1 MGPRH
6 IWPRNGVFQRKTA
19 RPDGMPLAILFFGI
33 LCPAPPQPVS
43 PKKVAGPRPE
53 RMGALLESPLPPQ
66 LETEASF
73 QLLFHQHPLPMWVVD
88 AASLQFIVVN
98 AAAVEKYGYTREEFL
113 AMTMDQ
119 IAEPEA
125 DAEESSGTLSEGA
138 SAAWRH
144 RRKDGATLFVES
156 TWHEIP
162 FAGRD
167 AVLVLTLDRTE
178 QRRAEARNRQQAN
191 LLNLASDAI
200 IVRDLDNRVLFW
212 NQGAERLY
220 GWTSE
225 EMVGAT
231 TLDTY
236 VKTRRYEAEIELLK
250 TGFWT
255 GQLQH
260 RHKSGGE
267 VIVNSRWTLVRDDDG
282 HPRSVLVINTDVT
295 ETKKLES
302 QFLRAQRLE
311 GIGTLASGIA
321 HDLNNIL
328 SPILMS
334 CGILRRE
341 FKDED
346 TLKMLNIIEGS
357 AERGAGI
364 VKQVLTFA
372 RGVEGERVLLQLKHL
387 VSELSKVMAQ
397 TFPRNIDIQTHFPP
411 DLWTVMGDATQLHQV
426 LLNLCVNAR
435 DAMPQGG
442 SITLN
447 AENVDID
454 QHFASMNPGAQLGPH
469 VALRAADTGSGMP
482 PEVLEKIFDPFFTTK
497 EVGKGTGLGLATV
510 IGIIKSHGGFLT
522 VQSEVGVGTTFSVF
536 LPAAQDANAEV
547 QQREET
553 PVAGGRGELVLVV
566 DDEPPIREALVR
578 TLTANGYRAYTAED
592 GSDALALYF
601 QRRDEIALVL
611 TDIAMAQMDG
621 VELVRSLRKVDPGVR
636 VIVSSGHFQKEN
648 IVVLEG
654 LGVKMFLDKPYT
666 AEKLLRSVRSVLDSA
681 ESVAPAQ
688 GK

>member
-1 MGPRH
+1 MA
-6 IWPRNGVFQRKTA
+6 T
-19 RPDGMPLAILFFGI
+19 
-33 LCPAPPQPVS
+33 
-43 PKKVAGPRPE
+43 
-53 RMGALLESPLPPQ
+53 LLESPVALQ
-66 LETEASF
+66 LESEMSF

-88 AASLQFIVVN
+88 AETLSFIVVN
-98 AAAVEKYGYTREEFL
+98 DAAVKKYGYTRDQFHG
-113 AMTMDQ
+113 MTMDQ
-119 IAEPEA
+119 IATPVEDAGEPGGDSLEQGGSTA
-125 DAEESSGTLSEGA
+125 WNHKCQDGTM
-138 SAAWRH
+138 
-144 RRKDGATLFVES
+144 LFVES

-178 QRRAEARNRQQAN
+178 QRRAEGRNREQAN

-200 IVRDLDNRVLFW
+200 VVRDLDNVVLFW

-220 GWTSE
+220 GWTTE
-225 EMVGAT
+225 EMVSRKT
-231 TLDTY
+231 VDTFA
-236 VKTRRYEAEIELLK
+236 KDRPYEAEIELLK

-255 GQLQH
+255 GQLKHQN
-260 RHKSGGE
+260 KNGTPI
-267 VIVNSRWTLVRDDDG
+267 IVNSRWTLVRDDDG
-282 HPRSVLVINTDVT
+282 KPKSVLVIDTDVT

-334 CGILRRE
+334 CGILRKE
-341 FKDED
+341 FEDED
-346 TLKMLNIIEGS
+346 TLKMLSIIEGS

-387 VSELSKVMAQ
+387 VSELAKVMAQ
-397 TFPRNIDIQTHFPP
+397 TFPRNIDIQTHFPA
-411 DLWTVMGDATQLHQV
+411 DLWPVLGDATQLHQV

-442 SITLN
+442 SIRLS

-454 QHFASMNPGAQLGPH
+454 PHFASMNPGAQLGPH
-469 VALRAADTGSGMP
+469 VVLRASDTGMGMS
-482 PEVLEKIFDPFFTTK
+482 PETMEKIFDPFFTTK

-510 IGIIKSHGGFLT
+510 IGIVKSHSGFLT

-536 LPAAQDANAEV
+536 LPASEESRAGDASKEEV
-547 QQREET
+547 
-553 PVAGGRGELVLVV
+553 PIVRGKGQLVLVV

-578 TLTANGYRAYTAED
+578 TLAANGYRAYTAED

-601 QRRDEIALVL
+601 QRRGEIDVVL
-611 TDIAMAQMDG
+611 TDISMGQMDG
-621 VELVRSLRKVDPGVR
+621 VTLVRSLRKLDPKVR
-636 VIVSSGHFQKEN
+636 VIVSSGHLQKEN
-648 IVVLEG
+648 VVVLEG
-654 LGVKMFLDKPYT
+654 LGVKSFLDKPYT
-666 AEKLLRSVRSVLDSA
+666 AEKLLRAVQTVLQP
-681 ESVAPAQ
+681 APEPDEVMVGRA
-688 GK
+688 

>member
-1 MGPRH
+1 MTSTLE
-6 IWPRNGVFQRKTA
+6 N
-19 RPDGMPLAILFFGI
+19 PL
-33 LCPAPPQPVS
+33 PAS
-43 PKKVAGPRPE
+43 
-53 RMGALLESPLPPQ
+53 LES
-66 LETEASF
+66 ESSF
-73 QLLFHQHPLPMWVVD
+73 QLLFHHHPLPMWVVD
-88 AASLQFIVVN
+88 AETLRFLVVN
-98 AAAVEKYGYTREEFL
+98 DAAVKRYGYTREEFL

-119 IAEPEA
+119 IATPE
-125 DAEESSGTLSEGA
+125 EGA
-138 SAAWRH
+138 KEVEGGSGDGASTAWLH
-144 RRKDGATLFVES
+144 TRKDGATLYVES

-178 QRRAEARNRQQAN
+178 QRRAQERNRQQAN

-200 IVRDLDNRVLFW
+200 IVRDLENRVLFW

-225 EMVGAT
+225 EMIGAT
-231 TLDTY
+231 TLETF
-236 VKTRRYEAEIELLK
+236 VKERNYDAEIELLK
-250 TGFWT
+250 VGSWR
-255 GQLQH
+255 GQLEHQ
-260 RHKSGGE
+260 KKDGVP
-267 VIVNSRWTLVRDDDG
+267 VIVNSRWTLVRDPDG
-282 HPRSVLVINTDVT
+282 TPKSVLVINTDVT

-334 CGILRRE
+334 CGILKRE
-341 FKDED
+341 FEDED
-346 TLKMLNIIEGS
+346 SQKMLSIIESS

-387 VSELSKVMAQ
+387 VSELAKVMAQ

-411 DLWTVMGDATQLHQV
+411 DLWTVSGDATQLHQV

-435 DAMPQGG
+435 DAMPKGG
-442 SITLN
+442 SITLS

-454 QHFASMNPGAQLGPH
+454 QHFASMNPGAQFGPH
-469 VALRAADTGSGMP
+469 VVLRAKDSGSGMT
-482 PEVLEKIFDPFFTTK
+482 PEVMEKIFDPFFTTK

-510 IGIIKSHGGFLT
+510 IGIVKSHGGFLT
-522 VQSEVGVGTTFSVF
+522 VQSELGVGTTFSVF
-536 LPAAQDANAEV
+536 LPASRDADAAAEKK
-547 QQREET
+547 QEAPLT
-553 PVAGGRGELVLVV
+553 GGNGELVLVV

-592 GSDALALYF
+592 GSDGLALF
-601 QRRDEIALVL
+601 HQRRNEIDVVL
-611 TDIAMAQMDG
+611 TDIAMGQMDG
-621 VELVRSLRKVDPGVR
+621 VTLVRSLRKLDPNVR
-636 VIVSSGHFQKEN
+636 VIASSGQFQKETT
-648 IVVLEG
+648 VVLEG
-654 LGVKMFLDKPYT
+654 LGVKTFLDKPYT
-666 AEKLLRSVRSVLDSA
+666 AEKLLRAMKSA
-681 ESVAPAQ
+681 LGQAPPAEI
-688 GK
+688 KA

>member
-1 MGPRH
+1 MSTS
-6 IWPRNGVFQRKTA
+6 F
-19 RPDGMPLAILFFGI
+19 LES
-33 LCPAPPQPVS
+33 APPQQ
-43 PKKVAGPRPE
+43 
-53 RMGALLESPLPPQ
+53 LES
-66 LETEASF
+66 EASF

-88 AASLQFIVVN
+88 ATSLAFLVVN
-98 AAAVEKYGYTREEFL
+98 AAAVAKYGYSQAEFL

-119 IAEPEA
+119 IAEPEG
-125 DAEESSGTLSEGA
+125 DAKEPTATLSEGA
-138 SAAWRH
+138 STAWRH
-144 RRKDGATLFVES
+144 KRKDGATLFVES

-225 EMVGAT
+225 EMIGAS
-231 TLDTY
+231 TLETY
-236 VKTRRYEAEIELLK
+236 VKVRQYEAEIEMLR
-250 TGFWT
+250 TGFWS

-260 RHKSGGE
+260 QNKDGRD

-282 HPRSVLVINTDVT
+282 NPFSVLVINTDMT

-346 TLKMLNIIEGS
+346 TVKMLNIIEGS

-411 DLWTVMGDATQLHQV
+411 DLWTVQGDATQLHQV

-442 SITLN
+442 TITLS
-447 AENVDID
+447 AENIDID
-454 QHFASMNPGAQLGPH
+454 EHFASTNPGAQLGPH
-469 VALRAADTGSGMP
+469 VALRAADTGSGMT
-482 PEVLEKIFDPFFTTK
+482 PEVMEKIFDPFFTTK

-510 IGIIKSHGGFLT
+510 IGIVKSHGGFLT
-522 VQSEVGVGTTFSVF
+522 VQSEVGIGTTFSIF
-536 LPAAQDANAEV
+536 LPASAEAQSDAAPK
-547 QQREET
+547 EET
-553 PVAGGRGELVLVV
+553 AIAGGAGELVLVV

-601 QRRDEIALVL
+601 QRRSEISVVL

-621 VELVRSLRKVDPGVR
+621 IALVRSLRKLDPNVR
-636 VIVSSGHFQKEN
+636 VIASSGHFQKEN

-654 LGVKMFLDKPYT
+654 LGVKTFLDKPYT
-666 AEKLLRSVRSVLDSA
+666 AEKLLRAMRA
-681 ESVAPAQ
+681 ELANVPV
-688 GK
+688 KD